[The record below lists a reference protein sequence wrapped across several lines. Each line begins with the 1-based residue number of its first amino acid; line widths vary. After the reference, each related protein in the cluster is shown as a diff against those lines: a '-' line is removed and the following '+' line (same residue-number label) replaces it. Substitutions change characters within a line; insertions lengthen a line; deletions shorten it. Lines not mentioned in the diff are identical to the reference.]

1 MSHRAGNA
9 IVFIL
14 GVTMIPCVQ
23 ADVLNYARDWT
34 QREEVNKSSEQSQEE
49 RRPAPWEKSKTP
61 PKASAK
67 EKINA
72 RPSVAVKATTAPAKI
87 KERDEKSAKTP
98 DIPPSGVIKYP
109 EVRREQKTINKNEID
124 VYLPDSRILGRWLK
138 SVIQHISATP
148 SERMIKELYLK
159 QKDEIKSMRDK
170 LAQREG
176 ENVILKNNDKERHL
190 IMSKLGKLEA
200 ENGQW
205 KRLTQEMQKN
215 LKLAKY
221 PPLPTSE
228 QDLADFA
235 AGMAMGVDIV
245 ELLEQRNEQGVQ
257 IDRKLFL
264 AGITETLRGERRLSQ
279 EAFEQHLARANQ
291 RVSDAIKKTMKNRE
305 VRDKEW
311 LHNFI
316 KQENTLA
323 AGNEAWFRV
332 IHTGNEVLPDNE
344 SATELTLSFIRRLT
358 DGTLIADSDLSGL
371 VLQEKISE
379 LPTWLRVVAK
389 KIRLNGEAEFA
400 VTVNEYGD
408 PAERGNYVEHWK
420 VRVVK
425 QRTM

>member
-1 MSHRAGNA
+1 
-9 IVFIL
+9 
-14 GVTMIPCVQ
+14 MIQ
-23 ADVLNYARDWT
+23 
-34 QREEVNKSSEQSQEE
+34 
-49 RRPAPWEKSKTP
+49 
-61 PKASAK
+61 
-67 EKINA
+67 
-72 RPSVAVKATTAPAKI
+72 
-87 KERDEKSAKTP
+87 
-98 DIPPSGVIKYP
+98 
-109 EVRREQKTINKNEID
+109 
-124 VYLPDSRILGRWLK
+124 
-138 SVIQHISATP
+138 
-148 SERMIKELYLK
+148 ELYLK
-159 QKDEIKSMRDK
+159 QKDEIKIMRDK

-176 ENVILKNNDKERHL
+176 ENVILKNKDKERHL
-190 IMSKLGKLEA
+190 IMTKLGKLEA

-291 RVSDAIKKTMKNRE
+291 RVSDAIKKTMKNKE
-305 VRDKEW
+305 VRDQEW

-389 KIRLNGEAEFA
+389 KIRLNGEAELA
-400 VTVNEYGD
+400 VKVNEYGD

>member
-49 RRPAPWEKSKTP
+49 RRPAPREKSKTP

-87 KERDEKSAKTP
+87 KERDAKSAKTP

-148 SERMIKELYLK
+148 SERMIQELYLK
-159 QKDEIKSMRDK
+159 QKDEIKIMRDK

-235 AGMAMGVDIV
+235 AGMAMGVDM
-245 ELLEQRNEQGVQ
+245 LEQRNEQGVQ

-389 KIRLNGEAEFA
+389 KIRLNGEAELA
-400 VTVNEYGD
+400 VKVNEYGD

>member
-1 MSHRAGNA
+1 MEAFDAGNA
-9 IVFIL
+9 
-14 GVTMIPCVQ
+14 
-23 ADVLNYARDWT
+23 
-34 QREEVNKSSEQSQEE
+34 
-49 RRPAPWEKSKTP
+49 
-61 PKASAK
+61 
-67 EKINA
+67 
-72 RPSVAVKATTAPAKI
+72 
-87 KERDEKSAKTP
+87 
-98 DIPPSGVIKYP
+98 
-109 EVRREQKTINKNEID
+109 
-124 VYLPDSRILGRWLK
+124 
-138 SVIQHISATP
+138 
-148 SERMIKELYLK
+148 
-159 QKDEIKSMRDK
+159 
-170 LAQREG
+170 
-176 ENVILKNNDKERHL
+176 
-190 IMSKLGKLEA
+190 
-200 ENGQW
+200 
-205 KRLTQEMQKN
+205 KN

-279 EAFEQHLARANQ
+279 EAFEQHLAVANQ

-371 VLQEKISE
+371 VLQEKLASCR
-379 LPTWLRVVAK
+379 PGCGWLQ
-389 KIRLNGEAEFA
+389 KIRLNGEAELA
-400 VTVNEYGD
+400 VKVNEYGD

>member
-49 RRPAPWEKSKTP
+49 RRPAPREKSKTP

-87 KERDEKSAKTP
+87 KERDAKSAKTP

-148 SERMIKELYLK
+148 SERMIQELYLK
-159 QKDEIKSMRDK
+159 QKDEIKIMRDK

-235 AGMAMGVDIV
+235 AGMAMGV

-389 KIRLNGEAEFA
+389 KIRLNGEAELA
-400 VTVNEYGD
+400 VKVNEYGD

>member
-49 RRPAPWEKSKTP
+49 RRPAPREKSKTP

-109 EVRREQKTINKNEID
+109 EVRREQKIINKNETD

-138 SVIQHISATP
+138 SVIQHISASP
-148 SERMIKELYLK
+148 SERMIQELYLK
-159 QKDEIKSMRDK
+159 QKDEIKIMRDK

-190 IMSKLGKLEA
+190 IMTKLGKLEA

-245 ELLEQRNEQGVQ
+245 ELLEQRNEQGG
-257 IDRKLFL
+257 KLFL

-291 RVSDAIKKTMKNRE
+291 RVSDAIKKTMKNKE
-305 VRDKEW
+305 VRDQEW

-389 KIRLNGEAEFA
+389 KIRLNGEAELA
-400 VTVNEYGD
+400 VKVNEYGD

>member
-1 MSHRAGNA
+1 
-9 IVFIL
+9 
-14 GVTMIPCVQ
+14 
-23 ADVLNYARDWT
+23 
-34 QREEVNKSSEQSQEE
+34 
-49 RRPAPWEKSKTP
+49 
-61 PKASAK
+61 
-67 EKINA
+67 
-72 RPSVAVKATTAPAKI
+72 
-87 KERDEKSAKTP
+87 
-98 DIPPSGVIKYP
+98 
-109 EVRREQKTINKNEID
+109 
-124 VYLPDSRILGRWLK
+124 
-138 SVIQHISATP
+138 
-148 SERMIKELYLK
+148 
-159 QKDEIKSMRDK
+159 
-170 LAQREG
+170 
-176 ENVILKNNDKERHL
+176 
-190 IMSKLGKLEA
+190 MSKLGKLEA

-389 KIRLNGEAEFA
+389 KIHLNGEAELA
-400 VTVNEYGD
+400 VKVNEYGD